1 MNSSASRVFQTVTGI
16 VPFPSTYLLV
26 SDHEGGND
34 ADIFA
39 NLKEANITLR
49 NTQSWKCLTDKS
61 FYQGL
66 VTNLLIIVGNQS

>member
-1 MNSSASRVFQTVTGI
+1 MNLSASKVFQTVTGI

-39 NLKEANITLR
+39 NLKEANIKLYATL
-49 NTQSWKCLTDKS
+49 K
-61 FYQGL
+61 
-66 VTNLLIIVGNQS
+66 VGNAKQTNHSTKG

>member
-1 MNSSASRVFQTVTGI
+1 MNSSASRVFQTVTGM

-49 NTQSWKCLTDKS
+49 NTQSWKC
-61 FYQGL
+61 
-66 VTNLLIIVGNQS
+66 